1 MMLEE
6 RVMRVTAALYR
17 VTDLFSDKEPIKW
30 KLRTD
35 ALAFIEAISM
45 EKPSIEYALGV
56 CRNVRSKLAV
66 AKAGGFMSRI
76 NFHVLEKEYLF
87 ISEILSDILKKIE
100 QNTEKDITDIYIGQN
115 IFRDVH
121 KKRNL
126 EADSPNGVGVSER
139 KKEDSE
145 PSSTDERHS
154 VILAILRER
163 GWISASEITVLYG
176 KDINPKMIQRDLNAL
191 IRAGAIH
198 GKGERRWRKYAISS
212 DSQ

>member
-35 ALAFIEAISM
+35 ALAFIEEIST
-45 EKPSIEYALGV
+45 EKPSIDHAICV

-66 AKAGGFMSRI
+66 AKAGGFISHI

-87 ISEILSDILKKIE
+87 ISDILSDILKKTE

-115 IFRDVH
+115 IIRDVH
-121 KKRNL
+121 KKRGL
-126 EADSPNGVGVSER
+126 EADNVQGIGISER

-145 PSSTDERHS
+145 PSSTGERHS
-154 VILAILRER
+154 VILAILQER
-163 GWISASEITVLYG
+163 GWLSASAITVLYG
-176 KDINPKMIQRDLNAL
+176 KGINPKMIQRDLNAL
-191 IRAGAIH
+191 IRAGAIY
-198 GKGERRWRKYAISS
+198 GKGERRWRKYAISTAS
-212 DSQ
+212 